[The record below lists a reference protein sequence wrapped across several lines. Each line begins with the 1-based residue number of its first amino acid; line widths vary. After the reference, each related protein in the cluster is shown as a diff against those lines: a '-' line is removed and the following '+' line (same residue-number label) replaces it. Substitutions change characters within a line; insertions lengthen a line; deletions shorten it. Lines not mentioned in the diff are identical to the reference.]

1 MAIFYIIRC
10 YDECEEFYKLGIT
23 SRTIKLRYPTYKT
36 LPYDYEIVLQLEL
49 DSNVAWDLE
58 KQLKKYIKDFN
69 IHYLPLK
76 PFKGSSS
83 ECYKYY

>member
-1 MAIFYIIRC
+1 MAVFYIIRC

-49 DSNVAWDLE
+49 DSSVAWDLE
-58 KQLKKYIKDFN
+58 KQLKKYIINFN
-69 IHYLPLK
+69 IRYTPLK
-76 PFKGSSS
+76 HFKGCYS
-83 ECYKYY
+83 ECYRF